1 MSTDPIAEALAHLP
15 LIDHHVHGALR
26 EAPDAEQFEL
36 LLTESDRLGP
46 ERTST
51 FDSQIGFAVRRWC
64 APLLGL
70 PAHCDPADYLSRRTE
85 LGAEHVNRLL
95 LTASGVGHWLVETG
109 FRGELIHGTD
119 GMRELSGA
127 PSDEVVRLEPIAEE
141 LALAGVPASEF
152 DSLYRDALRTRT
164 EHAVG
169 VKSIIGYRFGLDFDP
184 APPDA
189 SEVSAAAGRWFADVE
204 RTGRARLEDPV
215 LLRHLVWCAVERA
228 LPIQFHVGYGDPE
241 LNLARCDPLHL
252 TDFLKVVRPR
262 GVPVMLL
269 HNYPFQRNAGYL
281 AQVFPDVYFDVGLG
295 VNYTGA
301 RSVAVVRESLE
312 LAPFAKILFS
322 TDAWGL
328 AELHY
333 LGAQLWRRAMVAAL
347 SGFVAQDEW
356 SAPDAVRVATMIGVE
371 NARRVYGLQS

>member
-1 MSTDPIAEALAHLP
+1 MIELNSS
-15 LIDHHVHGALR
+15 
-26 EAPDAEQFEL
+26 DAKVL
-36 LLTESDRLGP
+36 
-46 ERTST
+46 
-51 FDSQIGFAVRRWC
+51 
-64 APLLGL
+64 
-70 PAHCDPADYLSRRTE
+70 
-85 LGAEHVNRLL
+85 
-95 LTASGVGHWLVETG
+95 
-109 FRGELIHGTD
+109 
-119 GMRELSGA
+119 
-127 PSDEVVRLEPIAEE
+127 
-141 LALAGVPASEF
+141 
-152 DSLYRDALRTRT
+152 
-164 EHAVG
+164 
-169 VKSIIGYRFGLDFDP
+169 KSNWRPRF

-262 GVPVMLL
+262 RVPVMLL

-371 NARRVYGLQS
+371 NARRVYGLRP